1 MNGETDPLWQAQDMD
16 SENFRG
22 ARLIPKTENRN
33 RKPKSNHGLRIFLGA
48 LCDLAVQILLGVVCG
63 SVWELLIVELG

>member
-1 MNGETDPLWQAQDMD
+1 MSALKMNDGTDPLWQAQDMD

-33 RKPKSNHGLRIFLGA
+33 RTTDFTDGHGLRKSYGNDFQT
-48 LCDLAVQILLGVVCG
+48 C
-63 SVWELLIVELG
+63 SVYS